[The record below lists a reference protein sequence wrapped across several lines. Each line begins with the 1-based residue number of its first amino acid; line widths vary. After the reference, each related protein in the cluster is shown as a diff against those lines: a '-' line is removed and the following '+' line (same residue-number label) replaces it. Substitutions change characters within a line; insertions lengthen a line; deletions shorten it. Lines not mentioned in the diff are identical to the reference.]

1 VELIQVKNRVSR
13 QIITDVDILIDAAFS
28 DDDNKIKAK
37 LSEAIFY
44 YKEAMKLVLLHH
56 ELMEE
61 EGNTFQDLI
70 DDSFFNVGR
79 SVWCGGYH

>member
-1 VELIQVKNRVSR
+1 
-13 QIITDVDILIDAAFS
+13 
-28 DDDNKIKAK
+28 
-37 LSEAIFY
+37 
-44 YKEAMKLVLLHH
+44 MKLVLLHH